1 VALLGLLLTFKE
13 VRNSITGL
21 YWAAGLSAFGVV
33 MNRFNVSL
41 TSYGG
46 YRQFSY
52 FPSIIEIIITL
63 ALIAG
68 GILIFDW
75 GTRNLPV
82 YPSELSGEPG

>member
-1 VALLGLLLTFKE
+1 MAIPAILLTFSE
-13 VRNSITGL
+13 VRNSIKGL

-33 MNRFNVSL
+33 LNRFNVSL

-52 FPSIIEIIITL
+52 FPSAIEIILTL

-75 GTRNLPV
+75 GTRYLPV
-82 YPSELSGEPG
+82 YHSELSGKTS